1 MAGRPPPRPSDGPPN
16 AHSTPSLPHTPHPQL
31 PDPDAIPAA
40 AKACG
45 LELALTDEGAISSFN
60 EGHLHDVGLRL
71 LQQHLARKGYI
82 RVFDHVYVPAR
93 QLFGEKAAAGSAGS
107 AAATAPRFLEGIKL
121 LPLLDTRTTEPF
133 AAGQEQ
139 GGGGVLGL
147 SISFEPQVYK
157 WVPVDWAAVQ
167 AFAARRRQVR
177 EGGEGMGVGPTL
189 IG

>member
-1 MAGRPPPRPSDGPPN
+1 M
-16 AHSTPSLPHTPHPQL
+16 
-31 PDPDAIPAA
+31 
-40 AKACG
+40 
-45 LELALTDEGAISSFN
+45 
-60 EGHLHDVGLRL
+60 
-71 LQQHLARKGYI
+71 
-82 RVFDHVYVPAR
+82 YVPAR
-93 QLFGEKAAAGSAGS
+93 QLFGEKASAPGSVGS

-133 AAGQEQ
+133 AGQEGG

-177 EGGEGMGVGPTL
+177 EGGEGKGLDPR
-189 IG
+189 